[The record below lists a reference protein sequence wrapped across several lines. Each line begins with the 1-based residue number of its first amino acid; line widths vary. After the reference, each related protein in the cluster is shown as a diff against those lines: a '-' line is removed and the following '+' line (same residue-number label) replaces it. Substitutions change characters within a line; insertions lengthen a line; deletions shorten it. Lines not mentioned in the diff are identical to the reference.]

1 MDTAALSEAKSAQ
14 SDAVTSFETLT
25 PAAGMARFPV
35 LDGWRGISILLV
47 LAGHLFPL
55 GPKRFG
61 LNECFSTL
69 RVAIFFT
76 LSGFLIT
83 TTLLNRPNVIEF
95 LIRRLCRIVPVAW
108 VFTLIAL
115 TLAHA
120 SWERYLA
127 QLLFYSNLPP
137 YWVTDYTGHLWSLCV
152 EMQFYFTIALVC
164 ALFGRRGLWSIP
176 VLALLVTAYRIES
189 HTYLAI
195 VTIRRVDEILAGGT
209 LALVCNTPHLPAVR
223 RFLTWM
229 SPLVLLPFAFGAS
242 HQYFGPLDYL
252 RPYLVASMVGSTL
265 LFAGDSG
272 TARYLQSK
280 WLVYIAAISYAL
292 YIFHPVVGWGW
303 FGSGSKVLKYVK
315 RVPELAAVF
324 GLAHLSTFYFEDYWI
339 RFGKRWSKRLASG
352 RPGVSTGLP
361 EKTAA

>member
-14 SDAVTSFETLT
+14 PDAVTSFETLT

-69 RVAIFFT
+69 GMAIFFT

-137 YWVTDYTGHLWSLCV
+137 YWVTDYTGPPV
-152 EMQFYFTIALVC
+152 E
-164 ALFGRRGLWSIP
+164 S
-176 VLALLVTAYRIES
+176 
-189 HTYLAI
+189 
-195 VTIRRVDEILAGGT
+195 
-209 LALVCNTPHLPAVR
+209 VR
-223 RFLTWM
+223 
-229 SPLVLLPFAFGAS
+229 
-242 HQYFGPLDYL
+242 
-252 RPYLVASMVGSTL
+252 
-265 LFAGDSG
+265 
-272 TARYLQSK
+272 
-280 WLVYIAAISYAL
+280 
-292 YIFHPVVGWGW
+292 
-303 FGSGSKVLKYVK
+303 
-315 RVPELAAVF
+315 
-324 GLAHLSTFYFEDYWI
+324 
-339 RFGKRWSKRLASG
+339 
-352 RPGVSTGLP
+352 
-361 EKTAA
+361 